1 MLISLHKIVCF
12 SCVLFIIL
20 LTGCTDQDGP
30 QVSTDDSSEFSS
42 LLPTRTP
49 RLIPSPTIKTS
60 LDSTEDKYL
69 PDMDQDQKMQ
79 NLAVDKLGPY
89 KSEQST
95 FGSLHYDPLFS
106 GPVFSEFGD
115 ARTHGQNGATVW
127 NPTFEFKAPADTI
140 LLAPISGFISYAK
153 WQSFEG
159 DWEIHIVSD
168 MDSRIRVGIDHIVSI
183 DCDRGTDVLIPCDM
197 PLRVGGT
204 ILSEYTPVVAGETLG
219 YFGNWF
225 GDSGTD
231 INGRTELMVFEYIND
246 YEGVLNHCPTLYLD
260 AEVEQHLTNRIQN
273 LMSSFEI
280 WSGDASIYDEQ
291 NMIAPGC
298 LYEAIKEHDGRVE
311 LIYSLED
318 ANQ

>member
-1 MLISLHKIVCF
+1 
-12 SCVLFIIL
+12 
-20 LTGCTDQDGP
+20 
-30 QVSTDDSSEFSS
+30 
-42 LLPTRTP
+42 
-49 RLIPSPTIKTS
+49 
-60 LDSTEDKYL
+60 
-69 PDMDQDQKMQ
+69 
-79 NLAVDKLGPY
+79 
-89 KSEQST
+89 
-95 FGSLHYDPLFS
+95 
-106 GPVFSEFGD
+106 
-115 ARTHGQNGATVW
+115 
-127 NPTFEFKAPADTI
+127 
-140 LLAPISGFISYAK
+140 
-153 WQSFEG
+153 
-159 DWEIHIVSD
+159 
-168 MDSRIRVGIDHIVSI
+168 
-183 DCDRGTDVLIPCDM
+183 M

-311 LIYSLED
+311 LIYSFED